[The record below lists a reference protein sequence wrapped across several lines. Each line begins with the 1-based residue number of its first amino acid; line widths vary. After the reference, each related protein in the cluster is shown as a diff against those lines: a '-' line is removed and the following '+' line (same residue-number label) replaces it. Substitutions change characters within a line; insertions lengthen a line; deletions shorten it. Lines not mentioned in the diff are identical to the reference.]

1 MEAFESRWWAGLG
14 GPGVGPGC
22 GAGRGPACGVW
33 VVVSL
38 LRLPAVI
45 LTAELRGSALACD

>member
-22 GAGRGPACGVW
+22 GAGLGPAFGGASRLW

-45 LTAELRGSALACD
+45 LSAEL